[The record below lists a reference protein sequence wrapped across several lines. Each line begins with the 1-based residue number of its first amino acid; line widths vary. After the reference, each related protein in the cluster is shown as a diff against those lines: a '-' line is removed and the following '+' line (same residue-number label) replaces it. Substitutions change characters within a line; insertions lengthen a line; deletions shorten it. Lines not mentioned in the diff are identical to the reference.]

1 MHCPRFIYEIAVART
16 AAEFLGAEMA
26 LETYAKKYAE
36 GLSEH
41 YSEIPVETVSEAA
54 ENMLQFL
61 AEIEA
66 GELAVELLTDFIHFR
81 LMYEGVGKPR
91 KLKPM
96 FGSIEDPAKAPEINA
111 LEAAKAFRAFVFAM
125 RASTA
130 PRPRPGGVSRTL
142 NICRNSMRLSLRPF
156 RFSIS
161 FDLAL
166 QAGAPRIHHVVQRF
180 ASLLQTGDSTFHG

>member
-1 MHCPRFIYEIAVART
+1 M
-16 AAEFLGAEMA
+16 L
-26 LETYAKKYAE
+26 KYAE

-41 YSEIPVETVSEAA
+41 YSEIPVETVSEAT

-96 FGSIEDPAKAPEINA
+96 FGSIEDPAEQEINA

-125 RASTA
+125 QASTA
-130 PRPRPGGVSRTL
+130 PRARQVASRG
-142 NICRNSMRLSLRPF
+142 LRYLP
-156 RFSIS
+156 I
-161 FDLAL
+161 
-166 QAGAPRIHHVVQRF
+166 Q
-180 ASLLQTGDSTFHG
+180 